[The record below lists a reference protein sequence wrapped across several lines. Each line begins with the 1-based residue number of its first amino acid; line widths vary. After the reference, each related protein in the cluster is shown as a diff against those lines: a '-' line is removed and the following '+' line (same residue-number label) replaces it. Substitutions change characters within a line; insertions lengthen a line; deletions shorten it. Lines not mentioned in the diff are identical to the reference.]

1 MVRDEEGR
9 SRGARS
15 AELALGGDTI
25 AAVATPPG
33 QGGVGIVRI
42 SGPLALKIGESIVG
56 EALPPRHALHAQFT
70 HEGELLDDGLGLYF
84 AAPNSFT
91 GEDVVELQGH
101 GGPVVMQMILH
112 AALAEGARLARPGE
126 FSERAFLNGRIDLA
140 QAEAV
145 ADLIASAS
153 TQAARGAVRSLSGEF
168 SAAVNQVDADIL
180 KLRVYVEAT
189 IDFPEEEVEFLKQGR
204 VGEKIE
210 ALIGAI
216 GALMKQGRQGALLNQ
231 GVSIAIIGPPNAGKS
246 SLLNRLSGE
255 EAAIVTDIP
264 GTTRDLLKVDL
275 VLDGLPIRL
284 VDTAGLRDATNPVEV
299 EGVRRARLAAEKA
312 DLILEVCDLAAKQ
325 DEDEEDEEEKAA
337 PSSAERTLLVENKI
351 DLVDATPGLVPDSAS
366 AVRVSCL
373 TGAGIDA
380 LKGAIKQR
388 MGFSGEGSTFSA
400 RQRHIEA
407 LDAALGTLENAL
419 RHLQSSAAAEVIA
432 EELRLAHLALGE
444 ITGEV
449 TPDDLLGNIFAA
461 FCIGK

>member
-1 MVRDEEGR
+1 MVCDEEGGNGR
-9 SRGARS
+9 RPGE
-15 AELALGGDTI
+15 ELALSDTDTI

-42 SGPLALKIGESIVG
+42 SGPLALKIGETIVG
-56 EALPPRHALHAQFT
+56 EPLPPRHALHAQFT
-70 HEGELLDDGLGLYF
+70 HEGELLDDGVGLYF
-84 AAPNSFT
+84 AAPNSYT
-91 GEDVVELQGH
+91 GEDSVELQGH
-101 GGPVVMQMILH
+101 GGPVVMQMLLNAVL
-112 AALAEGARLARPGE
+112 AAGARLARPGE
-126 FSERAFLNGRIDLA
+126 FSERAFLNGQMDLA

-168 SAAVNQVDADIL
+168 SSHINQLDADIL
-180 KLRVYVEAT
+180 KLRVSVEAT
-189 IDFPEEEVEFLKQGR
+189 IDFPDEEVEFLAEGR
-204 VGEKIE
+204 VGEQIE
-210 ALIGAI
+210 ALIGAVQ
-216 GALMKQGRQGALLNQ
+216 ALTQRGRQGALLTQ

-284 VDTAGLRDATNPVEV
+284 VDTAGLRDTADPVEV
-299 EGVRRARLAAEKA
+299 EGVRRARQAAETA
-312 DLILEVCDLAAKQ
+312 DLILEVCDLAVTQVKT
-325 DEDEEDEEEKAA
+325 EP
-337 PSSAERTLLVENKI
+337 PSPERTLRVENKI
-351 DLVDATPGLVPDSAS
+351 DLVDVPPGLVGDSPS
-366 AVRVSCL
+366 TVRVSCL

-380 LKGAIKQR
+380 LKDAIKHR
-388 MGFSGEGSTFSA
+388 VGFTGEGSTFSA

-407 LDAALGTLENAL
+407 LNAALAALENAAERL
-419 RHLQSSAAAEVIA
+419 KSNAAAEVIA

-444 ITGEV
+444 ITGET
-449 TPDDLLGNIFAA
+449 TPDDLLGSIFAT